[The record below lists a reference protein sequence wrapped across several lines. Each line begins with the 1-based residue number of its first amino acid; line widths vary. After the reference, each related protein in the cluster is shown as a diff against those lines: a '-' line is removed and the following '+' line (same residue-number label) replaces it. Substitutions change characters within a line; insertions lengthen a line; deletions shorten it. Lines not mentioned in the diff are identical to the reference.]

1 MKTHQTT
8 WGKVITAFCFCTFA
22 IGTSYSQQDHQRIT
36 GSYSNPNNMANTYKV
51 NCGCNS
57 PGILHY
63 EDAEGDP
70 HTLLLCFDT
79 EPGSFYEIFEG
90 EGITVEG
97 NLRLVTC
104 DDSETHEVLFVV
116 KSEME
121 IQNRRELVPE
131 FIKKQPGQGSKER

>member
-1 MKTHQTT
+1 MKTHQVI
-8 WGKVITAFCFCTFA
+8 WGKALLVFCFCAFG
-22 IGTSYSQQDHQRIT
+22 IGMTYSQQDYRRIT
-36 GSYSNPNNMANTYKV
+36 GSYSSPNYSQNTFKV

-57 PGILHY
+57 PGILNY
-63 EDAEGDP
+63 EDGQGNP

-90 EGITVEG
+90 EGIEVEG
-97 NLRLVTC
+97 NVRLVTC
-104 DDSETHEVLFVV
+104 DDSEIHEVLFVV

-131 FIKKQPGQGSKER
+131 FIKKQSKTKSKNK